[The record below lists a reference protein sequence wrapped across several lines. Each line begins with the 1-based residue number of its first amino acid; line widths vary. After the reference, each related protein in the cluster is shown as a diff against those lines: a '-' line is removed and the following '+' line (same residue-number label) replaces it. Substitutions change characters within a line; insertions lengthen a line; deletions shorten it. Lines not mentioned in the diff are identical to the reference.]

1 MEPNRGGREEFDCY
15 IYHSQ
20 GDGRW
25 LSFFKRRKKR
35 KKQGKKEKSRR
46 RGGAPSPESETPLGH
61 PPDYWNITWSAPHY
75 NLTESHR
82 HKRPRSLE
90 KVTLGAV
97 KCYWASIFLVIV

>member
-25 LSFFKRRKKR
+25 LSFFKRRKRR

-46 RGGAPSPESETPLGH
+46 RGGAPLPEPETPFGH
-61 PPDYWNITWSAPHY
+61 PQDYWNITWSAPI
-75 NLTESHR
+75 T
-82 HKRPRSLE
+82 
-90 KVTLGAV
+90 T
-97 KCYWASIFLVIV
+97 